1 MAEDERAYQRQRR
14 AYKALYRPAKLLMKG
29 LLNYTY
35 ELGPRTEGPCLIL
48 SNHVTD
54 FDPILVGLS
63 FPEHMYYVAGEN
75 VMRMGFLSKVVT
87 RYASVIQRIKGTTDA
102 EAALQILR
110 TLRKGRNVCMF
121 AEGNRTFTGETLPIA
136 PATAKLVK
144 MSRSTLVTYRLTG
157 GYLSTPRWS
166 THRRKGCMYGAPVGV
181 YPPEEIKKMSE
192 AEISALLARDLYE
205 NAYDTQAKAPV
216 AFRGKALAET
226 LETALY
232 LCPKCRRIDT
242 LHSQGDRFFCDCG
255 LSMTLDEFGFFRGD
269 GLAFKTPLD
278 WDKWQTGEM
287 ERLAETLETA
297 LYLCPRC
304 HKIDTLHSRGDRF
317 SCDCGLTM
325 TLDQFGFFQGED
337 LPFKTPLDWDR
348 WQTGEME
355 NLAES
360 LGDEAA
366 FSDEGQT
373 LNRKEDDHSL
383 TPLVTGTMALYR
395 DRLTVGDLAF
405 PLRDLRGIGL
415 IQRQGMVFSTADGD
429 FAIPAERLRCVRKY
443 QTLFEFLKGNN

>member
-14 AYKALYRPAKLLMKG
+14 TYRTLYKPAKLLMEG
-29 LLNYTY
+29 LLNYSYT
-35 ELGPRTEGPCLIL
+35 LGPKIEGPCLIL

-75 VMRMGFLSKVVT
+75 VMRMGFLSKLVT
-87 RYASVIQRIKGTTDA
+87 RYASVIQRVKGTTDA

-144 MSRSTLVTYRLTG
+144 MARSTLITYRLTG

-166 THRRKGCMYGAPVGV
+166 THRRKGRMTGAPVGV
-181 YPPEEIKKMSE
+181 YPPEELKKMSE
-192 AEISALLARDLYE
+192 AEIADLLARDLYE
-205 NAYDTQAKAPV
+205 NAYETQNKAPV
-216 AFRGKALAET
+216 AYKGKALAET

-232 LCPKCRRIDT
+232 LCP
-242 LHSQGDRFFCDCG
+242 
-255 LSMTLDEFGFFRGD
+255 
-269 GLAFKTPLD
+269 
-278 WDKWQTGEM
+278 
-287 ERLAETLETA
+287 
-297 LYLCPRC
+297 RC
-304 HKIDTLHSRGDRF
+304 HRIDTLHSRGDRF

-325 TLDQFGFFQGED
+325 TLDEFGFFQGED
-337 LPFKTPLDWDR
+337 LPFKTPLEWDR

-355 NLAES
+355 KLAES

-383 TPLVTGTMALYR
+383 TPLTTGRMALYR
-395 DRLTVGDLAF
+395 DRLTVGDRTF

-415 IQRQGMVFSTADGD
+415 IQRQGMVFSTAEGD
-429 FAIPAERLRCVRKY
+429 FAVTASRLRCVRKY
-443 QTLFEFLKGNN
+443 QTLFELLKEKIKA

>member
-14 AYKALYRPAKLLMKG
+14 TYRTLYKPAKLLMEG
-29 LLNYTY
+29 LLNYSYT
-35 ELGPRTEGPCLIL
+35 LGPKIEGPCLIL

-75 VMRMGFLSKVVT
+75 VMRMGFLSKLVT
-87 RYASVIQRIKGTTDA
+87 RYASVIQRVKGTTDA

-144 MSRSTLVTYRLTG
+144 MARSTLITYRLTG

-166 THRRKGCMYGAPVGV
+166 THRRKGRMTGAPVGV
-181 YPPEEIKKMSE
+181 YPPEELKKMSE
-192 AEISALLARDLYE
+192 AEIADLLARDLYE
-205 NAYDTQAKAPV
+205 NAYETQNKAPV
-216 AFRGKALAET
+216 AYKGKA
-226 LETALY
+226 
-232 LCPKCRRIDT
+232 
-242 LHSQGDRFFCDCG
+242 
-255 LSMTLDEFGFFRGD
+255 
-269 GLAFKTPLD
+269 
-278 WDKWQTGEM
+278 
-287 ERLAETLETA
+287 LAETLETA

-337 LPFKTPLDWDR
+337 AFFD
-348 WQTGEME
+348 E
-355 NLAES
+355 N
-360 LGDEAA
+360 
-366 FSDEGQT
+366 QT

-383 TPLVTGTMALYR
+383 TPLTTGRMVLYR
-395 DRLTVGDLAF
+395 DRLTVGDRAF
-405 PLRDLRGIGL
+405 PLQELRGIGL
-415 IQRQGMVFSTADGD
+415 IQRQGMVFSTAEGD
-429 FAIPAERLRCVRKY
+429 FAITAERLRCVRKY
-443 QTLFEFLKGNN
+443 QTLFELLKEKIKA

>member
-14 AYKALYRPAKLLMKG
+14 TYRTLYKPAKLLMKG
-29 LLNYTY
+29 LLNYSYT
-35 ELGPRTEGPCLIL
+35 LGPKVEGPCLIL

-75 VMRMGFLSKVVT
+75 VMRMGFLSKLVT
-87 RYASVIQRIKGTTDA
+87 RYASVIQRVKGTTDA

-144 MSRSTLVTYRLTG
+144 MARSTLITYRLTG

-166 THRRKGCMYGAPVGV
+166 THRRKGRMTGAPVGV
-181 YPPEEIKKMSE
+181 YPPEELKKMSE
-192 AEISALLARDLYE
+192 AEIADLLARDLYE
-205 NAYDTQAKAPV
+205 NAYETQNKAPV
-216 AFRGKALAET
+216 AYKGKALAET

-232 LCPKCRRIDT
+232 LCP
-242 LHSQGDRFFCDCG
+242 
-255 LSMTLDEFGFFRGD
+255 
-269 GLAFKTPLD
+269 
-278 WDKWQTGEM
+278 
-287 ERLAETLETA
+287 
-297 LYLCPRC
+297 RC
-304 HKIDTLHSRGDRF
+304 HRIDTLHSRGDRF

-337 LPFKTPLDWDR
+337 LPFKTPLEWDR

-355 NLAES
+355 KLAQA
-360 LGDEAA
+360 LGDEPA
-366 FSDEGQT
+366 FFDEDQT

-383 TPLVTGTMALYR
+383 TPLTTGPMALYR
-395 DRLTVGDLAF
+395 DRLTVGDRAF

-415 IQRQGMVFSTADGD
+415 IQRQGMVFSTAEGD
-429 FAIPAERLRCVRKY
+429 FAITAERLRCVRKY

>member
-14 AYKALYRPAKLLMKG
+14 TYRTLYKPAKLLMKG
-29 LLNYTY
+29 LLNYSYT
-35 ELGPRTEGPCLIL
+35 LGPKVEGPCLIL

-75 VMRMGFLSKVVT
+75 VMRMGFLSKLVT
-87 RYASVIQRIKGTTDA
+87 RYASVIQRVKGTTDA

-144 MSRSTLVTYRLTG
+144 MARSTLITYRLTG

-166 THRRKGCMYGAPVGV
+166 THRRKGRMTGAPVGV
-181 YPPEEIKKMSE
+181 YPPEELKKMSE
-192 AEISALLARDLYE
+192 AEIADLLARDLYE
-205 NAYDTQAKAPV
+205 NAYETQSKAPV
-216 AFRGKALAET
+216 AYKGKA
-226 LETALY
+226 
-232 LCPKCRRIDT
+232 
-242 LHSQGDRFFCDCG
+242 
-255 LSMTLDEFGFFRGD
+255 
-269 GLAFKTPLD
+269 
-278 WDKWQTGEM
+278 
-287 ERLAETLETA
+287 LAETLETA

-325 TLDQFGFFQGED
+325 TLDEFGFFQGED
-337 LPFKTPLDWDR
+337 LPFKTPLEWDR

-355 NLAES
+355 KLAQA
-360 LGDEAA
+360 LGDEPA
-366 FSDEGQT
+366 FFDEDQT

-383 TPLVTGTMALYR
+383 TPLTTGPMALYR
-395 DRLTVGDLAF
+395 DRLTVGDRTF

-415 IQRQGMVFSTADGD
+415 IQRQGMVFSTAEGD
-429 FAIPAERLRCVRKY
+429 FAITAERLRCVRKY
-443 QTLFEFLKGNN
+443 QTLFELLKERIKA

>member
-14 AYKALYRPAKLLMKG
+14 AYRTLYAPAKWLMKG
-29 LLNYTY
+29 LLNYEF
-35 ELGPRTEGPCLIL
+35 ELAPQGAGPCLIL

-75 VMRMGFLSKVVT
+75 VMRMGLLSKVVT

-110 TLRKGRNVCMF
+110 TLKKGRNVCMF

-144 MSRSTLVTYRLTG
+144 MARSTLVTYRLAG

-166 THRRKGCMYGAPVGV
+166 THRRKGRVTGKAVGV
-181 YPPEEIKKMSE
+181 YPPEEIKGMSE
-192 AEISALLARDLYE
+192 GEISALLARDLYE
-205 NAYDTQAKAPV
+205 NAYETQQRAPV

-232 LCPKCRRIDT
+232 LCPRCHGIDT
-242 LHSQGDRFFCDCG
+242 LHSRGDRFFCDCG

-269 GLAFKTPLD
+269 ELPFKTPLD

-287 ERLAETLETA
+287 EKLAA
-297 LYLCPRC
+297 
-304 HKIDTLHSRGDRF
+304 
-317 SCDCGLTM
+317 
-325 TLDQFGFFQGED
+325 
-337 LPFKTPLDWDR
+337 
-348 WQTGEME
+348 
-355 NLAES
+355 S
-360 LGDEAA
+360 LNDGPA

-373 LNRKEDDHSL
+373 LNRREADHSL
-383 TPLVTGTMALYR
+383 TPLATGTMALYR
-395 DRLTVGDLAF
+395 DRLTLGEYSF
-405 PLRDLRGIGL
+405 PLREIRGIGL

-429 FAIPAERLRCVRKY
+429 YAVTADKLRCVRKY
-443 QTLFEFLKGNN
+443 QTLFEFLKEGMKADNLS

>member
-14 AYKALYRPAKLLMKG
+14 TYKALYPAAKLLMKA
-29 LLNYTY
+29 LLNYSY
-35 ELGPRTEGPCLIL
+35 ERAPQLEGPCLIL

-75 VMRMGFLSKVVT
+75 VMRMGFLSKLVT
-87 RYASVIQRIKGTTDA
+87 RYASVIQRVKGTTDA

-121 AEGNRTFTGETLPIA
+121 AEGNRTFTGETLPVV
-136 PATAKLVK
+136 PATSKLVK
-144 MSRSTLVTYRLTG
+144 LSRSTLVTYRLTG

-166 THRRKGCMYGAPVGV
+166 AHRRKGKMTGAVVGV
-181 YPPEEIKKMSE
+181 YPPEELKKMTE
-192 AEISALLARDLYE
+192 AEIAALLARDLYE
-205 NAYDTQAKAPV
+205 NAYEAQEKAPV

-232 LCPKCRRIDT
+232 LCPKCRRIGG

-255 LSMTLDEFGFFRGD
+255 LSLTMDEYGFFRGD
-269 GLAFKTPLD
+269 DLPFETPLD

-287 ERLAETLETA
+287 EKLAET
-297 LYLCPRC
+297 
-304 HKIDTLHSRGDRF
+304 
-317 SCDCGLTM
+317 
-325 TLDQFGFFQGED
+325 
-337 LPFKTPLDWDR
+337 
-348 WQTGEME
+348 
-355 NLAES
+355 

-366 FSDEGQT
+366 FSDEDQT

-383 TPLVTGTMALYR
+383 TPLTTGAMALYR
-395 DRLTVGDLAF
+395 DRLTVGDHTF
-405 PLRDLRGIGL
+405 PLKDLRGIGL

-429 FAIPAERLRCVRKY
+429 FAITTRKLRCVRKY
-443 QTLFEFLKGNN
+443 QTLFEFLKAKNV

>member
-14 AYKALYRPAKLLMKG
+14 AYRTLYAPAKWLMKG
-29 LLNYTY
+29 LLNYEF
-35 ELGPRTEGPCLIL
+35 ELAPKVEGPCLIL

-63 FPEHMYYVAGEN
+63 FPEHMYFVAGEN
-75 VMRMGFLSKVVT
+75 VMRMGLLSKVVT

-110 TLRKGRNVCMF
+110 TLKKGRNVCMF
-121 AEGNRTFTGETLPIA
+121 AEGNRTFTGGTLPIA

-144 MSRSTLVTYRLTG
+144 MARSTLVTYRLTG

-166 THRRKGCMYGAPVGV
+166 THRRKGRVTGKAVGV
-181 YPPEEIKKMSE
+181 YPPEEIKGLSE

-205 NAYDTQAKAPV
+205 NAYETQRQAPV

-232 LCPKCRRIDT
+232 LCPRCHGIDT
-242 LHSQGDRFFCDCG
+242 LHSRGDRFFCDCG

-269 GLAFKTPLD
+269 ELPFKTPLD

-287 ERLAETLETA
+287 EKLAA
-297 LYLCPRC
+297 
-304 HKIDTLHSRGDRF
+304 
-317 SCDCGLTM
+317 
-325 TLDQFGFFQGED
+325 
-337 LPFKTPLDWDR
+337 
-348 WQTGEME
+348 
-355 NLAES
+355 S
-360 LGDEAA
+360 LNDGPA

-373 LNRKEDDHSL
+373 LNRREADHSL
-383 TPLVTGTMALYR
+383 TPLATGTMALYR
-395 DRLTVGDLAF
+395 DRLTLGEYSF
-405 PLRDLRGIGL
+405 PLREIRGIGL

-429 FAIPAERLRCVRKY
+429 YAVTADKLRCVRKY
-443 QTLFEFLKGNN
+443 QTLFEFLKEGMKADNLS

>member
-1 MAEDERAYQRQRR
+1 MAEDERAYRRQRR
-14 AYKALYRPAKLLMKG
+14 AYTTLYPAAKALMKG
-29 LLNYTY
+29 MLNYSFT
-35 ELGPRTEGPCLIL
+35 LGPKIDGPCLIL

-75 VMRMGFLSKVVT
+75 VMRMGFLSKIVA
-87 RYASVIQRIKGTTDA
+87 RYASIIQRVKGTTDA

-121 AEGNRTFTGETLPIA
+121 AEGSRTFTGETLPIA

-144 MSRSTLVTYRLTG
+144 MARSTLVTYRLTG
-157 GYLSTPRWS
+157 GYLTTPRWS
-166 THRRKGCMYGAPVGV
+166 PRRRKGRMMGAPVGV
-181 YPPEEIKKMSE
+181 YPPEELKQMSE
-192 AEISALLARDLYE
+192 GEIAALLARDLYE
-205 NAYDTQAKAPV
+205 NAYETQAKEPV
-216 AFRGKALAET
+216 AYRGKALAET

-232 LCPKCRRIDT
+232 LCPKCHR
-242 LHSQGDRFFCDCG
+242 
-255 LSMTLDEFGFFRGD
+255 
-269 GLAFKTPLD
+269 
-278 WDKWQTGEM
+278 
-287 ERLAETLETA
+287 
-297 LYLCPRC
+297 
-304 HKIDTLHSRGDRF
+304 IDTLHSRGDRF

-325 TLDQFGFFQGED
+325 TLDEYGFFQGED

-355 NLAES
+355 QLAES

-366 FSDEGQT
+366 FSDEEQT

-383 TPLVTGTMALYR
+383 TPLCTGTMALYR
-395 DRLTVGDLAF
+395 DRLTIGERSF
-405 PLRDLRGIGL
+405 PLKELRGIGL

-429 FAIPAERLRCVRKY
+429 FAVTASKLRCVRKY
-443 QTLFEFLKGNN
+443 HTLFEFLKRNN

>member
-166 THRRKGCMYGAPVGV
+166 THRRKGRMYGAPVGV

-269 GLAFKTPLD
+269 GLPFKTPLD

-287 ERLAETLETA
+287 ERLAET
-297 LYLCPRC
+297 
-304 HKIDTLHSRGDRF
+304 
-317 SCDCGLTM
+317 M
-325 TLDQFGFFQGED
+325 GE
-337 LPFKTPLDWDR
+337 
-348 WQTGEME
+348 
-355 NLAES
+355 
-360 LGDEAA
+360 EAA

-429 FAIPAERLRCVRKY
+429 YAVTATRLRCVRKY
-443 QTLFEFLKGNN
+443 QTLFEFLKGKN

>member
-14 AYKALYRPAKLLMKG
+14 TYRTLYKPAKLLMEG
-29 LLNYTY
+29 LLNYSYT
-35 ELGPRTEGPCLIL
+35 LGPKIEGPCLIL

-75 VMRMGFLSKVVT
+75 VMRMGFLSKLVT
-87 RYASVIQRIKGTTDA
+87 RYASVIQRVKGTTDA

-144 MSRSTLVTYRLTG
+144 MARSTLITYRLTG

-166 THRRKGCMYGAPVGV
+166 THRRKGRMTGAPVGV
-181 YPPEEIKKMSE
+181 YPPEELKKMSE
-192 AEISALLARDLYE
+192 AEIADLLARDLYE
-205 NAYDTQAKAPV
+205 NAYETQNKAPV
-216 AFRGKALAET
+216 AYKGKALAET

-232 LCPKCRRIDT
+232 LCP
-242 LHSQGDRFFCDCG
+242 
-255 LSMTLDEFGFFRGD
+255 
-269 GLAFKTPLD
+269 
-278 WDKWQTGEM
+278 
-287 ERLAETLETA
+287 
-297 LYLCPRC
+297 RC
-304 HKIDTLHSRGDRF
+304 HRIDTLHSRGDRF

-337 LPFKTPLDWDR
+337 LPFKTPLEWDR

-355 NLAES
+355 KLAKG
-360 LGDEAA
+360 LGDEPA
-366 FSDEGQT
+366 FFDENQT

-383 TPLVTGTMALYR
+383 TPLTTGLRRATSPSRRR
-395 DRLTVGDLAF
+395 DCAACASIRPCLSF
-405 PLRDLRGIGL
+405 
-415 IQRQGMVFSTADGD
+415 
-429 FAIPAERLRCVRKY
+429 
-443 QTLFEFLKGNN
+443 

>member
-75 VMRMGFLSKVVT
+75 VMRMGFLSKLVT
-87 RYASVIQRIKGTTDA
+87 RYASVIQRVKGTTDA

-144 MSRSTLVTYRLTG
+144 MARSTLITYRLTG

-166 THRRKGCMYGAPVGV
+166 THRRKGRMTGAPVGV
-181 YPPEEIKKMSE
+181 YPPEELKKMSE
-192 AEISALLARDLYE
+192 AEIADLLARDLYE
-205 NAYDTQAKAPV
+205 NAYETQNKAPV
-216 AFRGKALAET
+216 AYKGKALAET

-232 LCPKCRRIDT
+232 LCP
-242 LHSQGDRFFCDCG
+242 
-255 LSMTLDEFGFFRGD
+255 
-269 GLAFKTPLD
+269 
-278 WDKWQTGEM
+278 
-287 ERLAETLETA
+287 
-297 LYLCPRC
+297 RC
-304 HKIDTLHSRGDRF
+304 HRIDTLHSRGDRF

-337 LPFKTPLDWDR
+337 LPFKTPLDWDK

-355 NLAES
+355 RLAETM
-360 LGDEAA
+360 GEEAA

-395 DRLTVGDLAF
+395 DRLTVGDRAF

-429 FAIPAERLRCVRKY
+429 FAITAERLRCLRKY
-443 QTLFEFLKGNN
+443 QTLFEFLKVNK

>member
-14 AYKALYRPAKLLMKG
+14 TYRTLYKPAKLLMEE
-29 LLNYTY
+29 LLNYSYT
-35 ELGPRTEGPCLIL
+35 LGPKIEGPCLIL

-75 VMRMGFLSKVVT
+75 VMRMGFLSKIVT
-87 RYASVIQRIKGTTDA
+87 RYASVIQRVKGTTDT

-110 TLRKGRNVCMF
+110 TLKKGRNVCMF

-144 MSRSTLVTYRLTG
+144 MARSTLITYRLTG

-166 THRRKGCMYGAPVGV
+166 THRRKGRMTGAPVGV
-181 YPPEEIKKMSE
+181 YPPEELKKMSE
-192 AEISALLARDLYE
+192 AEIADLLARDLYE
-205 NAYDTQAKAPV
+205 NAYETQNKAPV
-216 AFRGKALAET
+216 AYKGKA
-226 LETALY
+226 
-232 LCPKCRRIDT
+232 
-242 LHSQGDRFFCDCG
+242 
-255 LSMTLDEFGFFRGD
+255 
-269 GLAFKTPLD
+269 
-278 WDKWQTGEM
+278 
-287 ERLAETLETA
+287 LAETLETA

-325 TLDQFGFFQGED
+325 TLDEYGFFQGED

-355 NLAES
+355 QLAES

-366 FSDEGQT
+366 FSDEEQT

-383 TPLVTGTMALYR
+383 TPLCTGTMALYR
-395 DRLTVGDLAF
+395 DRLTIGERSF
-405 PLRDLRGIGL
+405 PLKELRGIGL

-429 FAIPAERLRCVRKY
+429 FAVTASKLRCVRKY
-443 QTLFEFLKGNN
+443 HTLFEFLKRNN

>member
-166 THRRKGCMYGAPVGV
+166 THRRKGRMYGTPVGV

-242 LHSQGDRFFCDCG
+242 LHSQGDRFLCDCG

-269 GLAFKTPLD
+269 GLPFKTPLD

-287 ERLAETLETA
+287 ERLAET
-297 LYLCPRC
+297 
-304 HKIDTLHSRGDRF
+304 
-317 SCDCGLTM
+317 M
-325 TLDQFGFFQGED
+325 GE
-337 LPFKTPLDWDR
+337 
-348 WQTGEME
+348 
-355 NLAES
+355 
-360 LGDEAA
+360 EAA

-429 FAIPAERLRCVRKY
+429 YAVTATRLRCVRKY
-443 QTLFEFLKGNN
+443 QTLFEFLKGKN